1 MKPLCTFFRGALAV
15 ILFSMAPLAHSQ
27 TMTTGNVTGVVTD
40 QSGAVVPATKVTITY
55 LDTNETRSTVT
66 GETGQYRFPLLKPGA
81 YSISA
86 LTASLKSDVVHFSLL
101 VGQEQGVNLVLNVQ
115 GTGQTIEVHA
125 GTAIIQTE
133 NANQATSYGERQ
145 VANLPVNGGDITNF
159 AFTTPGLKLNVG
171 GGNNNFNANGLPLN
185 SGLYTLNGADITEPY
200 NNNNK
205 SGASNNTLG
214 ANEIAEAAVILNA
227 FSAQYGR
234 MAGMQVNF
242 VTKAGTN
249 NFHGDLVE
257 NYNDAIL
264 NANDFFNN
272 STGTPRGR
280 SVANQYAA
288 ALGGPIIKNKTLF
301 FVNTEGLRYALPSSG
316 VVSVPSPQFEQYTL
330 AHVPSASVPFYQDIF
345 NLYNDAPGINRA
357 IPVTDGTGLLQDGNG
372 NLGCGHQKTFP
383 GTFVNGSSGQQFGV
397 NVPCALAFGT
407 NTSSVNTESF
417 VSGRIDHSINDK
429 QRIYFRISDDWGMQ
443 ASSTSPLS
451 PAFNKQSYQPWII
464 PQINYTYIITPTM
477 VNNFIASGNWY
488 SVITGVPNFQAALGL
503 VPEGITISDG
513 GANGGGFATISPAL
527 PTGRRGQ
534 QFQVI
539 DDLSW
544 TRGRHTIGLGINH
557 RDNRVTDTT
566 IASGSEVGAYTFN
579 DITDFAIGE
588 VDSTN
593 TGSKFTQS
601 FPLLEAAHIRLHSLN
616 LYAQDEWSVTK
627 KVKLTYGV
635 RFEQNGNPSC
645 VENCFSQF
653 NAAFLGAGYQA
664 GSNVPYNATIVTGQG
679 RAFPKMEGFIAE
691 PRFGVVYAPF
701 GSHGPVVR
709 GGVGLFANSPAGNVA
724 ASVFGNSPNKFSPT
738 VSFGTV
744 GLAGDPASAVSA
756 ASQSDQV
763 FQQGFAQGYTLS
775 QFQKALGKVPFAV
788 PTFYATPNDYKTIKV
803 VEWSFEIEQ
812 PLGAHN
818 VAALT
823 YSGNHGYD
831 EPETNA
837 DANGYVGTSSRY
849 PNGFSGLPTAIPDPR
864 FSTVTELLESG
875 YSNYDGLTAQLRH
888 AFSHGLQGQVAYTWS
903 HALQLG
909 TVYDPY
915 NLSYGYGNTS
925 FDTRSNLA
933 ADVVWNSPRFQQRYL
948 QAVAGGWT
956 VGAKLYLYSGRPFS
970 ATNSQIPGDL
980 SSTLGGSVLADLLN
994 PSLLG
999 IHCTNVNARC
1009 FSSTS
1014 FAATSASA
1022 ANPNVQT
1029 DFGNIEPNSFWGPGF
1044 FNISTQVTKTIPVR
1058 ERASFQIGASAFN
1071 LLNHPSFAVPNGNV
1085 TSGSFGLITST
1096 VSSPTSIYGTGQGA
1110 IVSGRVL
1117 VVLAKLN
1124 F

>member
-1 MKPLCTFFRGALAV
+1 MNYRDLIFRGFLPAL
-15 ILFSMAPLAHSQ
+15 LLLGAPRAFSQ
-27 TMTTGNVTGVVTD
+27 TMTTGDVTGVVTD
-40 QSGAVVPATKVTITY
+40 QSGAVVPAAAVTIKY
-55 LDTNETRSTVT
+55 ADTNETLSTVT
-66 GETGQYRFPLLKPGA
+66 NGTGQYRFPLLKPGA

-86 LTASLKSDVVHFSLL
+86 QTADLKSEVFQFSLL
-101 VGQEQGVNLVLNVQ
+101 VGQERAVNLVVIVQ
-115 GTGQTIEVHA
+115 GTGQTIQVRTESALVE
-125 GTAIIQTE
+125 TE

-205 SGASNNTLG
+205 SGPSNNTLG
-214 ANEIAEAAVILNA
+214 ANEISEAAVILNA

-249 NFHGDLVE
+249 NFHGDVME
-257 NYNDAIL
+257 SYNDAIL

-272 STGTPRGR
+272 ADGTPRGR

-288 ALGGPIIKNKTLF
+288 ALGGPILKNKTVF

-316 VVSVPSPQFEQYTL
+316 VVSIPSPQFEQYTL
-330 AHVPSASVPFYQDIF
+330 AHVPAASVPLYQDIF
-345 NLYNDAPGINRA
+345 NLYNNAPGINRA
-357 IPVTDGTGLLQDGNG
+357 VPVTNGTGTLQDGNG

-383 GTFVNGSSGQQFGV
+383 GTFVSGSSGPQFGV

-407 NTSSVNTESF
+407 NTSSVNTETF
-417 VSGRIDHSINDK
+417 VSGRIDHDISAK
-429 QRIYFRISDDWGMQ
+429 QRIYFRISDDWGLQ
-443 ASSTSPLS
+443 ATTTSPLN
-451 PAFNKQSYQPWII
+451 PLLNTQSFQPWII
-464 PQINYTYIITPTM
+464 PQINHTYVITSRL
-477 VNNFIASGNWY
+477 VNNFVVSGNWY
-488 SVITGVPNFQAALGL
+488 SAVFGVPNFQAALAL

-513 GANGGGFATISPAL
+513 GANGGGFAAISPAL

-534 QFQVI
+534 QIQVI

-544 TRGRHTIGLGINH
+544 NHGRHTVQVGINL
-557 RDNRVTDTT
+557 RSNRVTDTS
-566 IASGSEVGAYTFN
+566 IASGSLVGAYTFT
-579 DITDFAIGE
+579 DITDFAVGE
-588 VDSTN
+588 VNSTN

-616 LYAQDEWSVTK
+616 LYAQDEWSVSK
-627 KVKLTYGV
+627 NVKLTYGI

-645 VENCFSQF
+645 LENCFSQF
-653 NAAFLGAGYQA
+653 NAPFVGSGYQA
-664 GSNVPYNATIVTGQG
+664 GAGVPYNASIKTGLSD
-679 RAFPKMEGFIAE
+679 AFPSTEGFIPE
-691 PRFGVVYAPF
+691 PRFGIVYAPF
-701 GSHGPVVR
+701 GAGKTVVR
-709 GGVGLFANSPAGNVA
+709 GGVGLFANSPLGNIA

-744 GLAGDPASAVSA
+744 GLTTDPASAASA
-756 ASQSDQV
+756 GVLSNQV
-763 FQQGFAQGYTLS
+763 FQQGFAQGYTLA
-775 QFQKALGKVPFAV
+775 QFQTALGKVPFAT
-788 PTFYATPNDYKTIKV
+788 PTFYQTPDDFKTIKV
-803 VEWSFEIEQ
+803 VEWSFEIQQ
-812 PLGAHN
+812 PLGAYN
-818 VAALT
+818 VLALT
-823 YSGNHGYD
+823 YAGNHGYD

-837 DANGYVGTSSRY
+837 DANAYIGTPSRY
-849 PNGFSGLPTAIPDPR
+849 PNGYSGLPTAIPDPR
-864 FSTVTELLESG
+864 FSKVTELLQSG

-888 AFSHGLQGQVAYTWS
+888 AFRLGFQGEASYTWS

-909 TVYDPY
+909 TVYNPY
-915 NLSYGYGNTS
+915 NLNFGYGNTS
-925 FDTRSNLA
+925 FDTRSNLTG
-933 ADVVWNSPRFQQRYL
+933 DLVWNSPRLHQRML
-948 QAVAGGWT
+948 QAALGGWT
-956 VGAKLYLYSGRPFS
+956 AGVKLYAYSGRPFS
-970 ATNSQIPGDL
+970 ATNSQIPGLL
-980 SSTLGGSVLADLLN
+980 SSTFGGTILADLLT

-1009 FSSTS
+1009 FSSSS
-1014 FAATSASA
+1014 FAASSATTA
-1022 ANPNVQT
+1022 DPNVQS
-1029 DFGNIEPNSFWGPGF
+1029 DFGNIPPNSFWGPGF
-1044 FNISTQVTKTIPVR
+1044 FNIATQLTKTVPIR
-1058 ERASFQIGASAFN
+1058 ERMNFQIGASAFN
-1071 LLNHPSFAVPNGNV
+1071 VLNHPSFAVPNSNV

-1117 VVLAKLN
+1117 VVLAKFN